1 MALPRLL
8 EEAASRMQEASLRM
22 ERAREK
28 RATVKSNQDWLV
40 ALTDYAIALGDV
52 QRFANESVHDQP
64 EPGRVFVSVDDGPGR
79 NIEQDGT
86 CRQP

>member
-52 QRFANESVHDQP
+52 QRFANESVHEKLHELAGHVGLKSFPSD
-64 EPGRVFVSVDDGPGR
+64 RVPSTG
-79 NIEQDGT
+79 NS
-86 CRQP
+86 